1 MPSEMVSLTSRW
13 LLSLWIQKSQ
23 LMPVSLL
30 FAQRFIE
37 WNFGISEPHRV
48 KAGIM
53 DSNGS
58 LMFINGSGA
67 DDEGAEFT
75 GGGFARIMHKG
86 HEPDF
91 EIYRP
96 DGGSEEYKL
105 GDHDSDEGFIGE
117 VELIEDD
124 GEIKV

>member
-1 MPSEMVSLTSRW
+1 
-13 LLSLWIQKSQ
+13 
-23 LMPVSLL
+23 
-30 FAQRFIE
+30 
-37 WNFGISEPHRV
+37 
-48 KAGIM
+48 
-53 DSNGS
+53 
-58 LMFINGSGA
+58 MFINGSGA

-96 DGGSEEYKL
+96 DGGTEEYKL
-105 GDHDSDEGFIGE
+105 GDHESDEGFIDD

-124 GEIKV
+124 VVKSRLDFNADGFGDSLLEVRFMLMLFQVK